1 LMSRTDLRH
10 WKSHRHA
17 TLPFKVRM
25 HQPAERLVHLYFKET
40 QHVPIC
46 AYSTEFHRQFKKA
59 KRRHDRRVRDASSPT
74 TQPASSPT
82 SA

>member
-1 LMSRTDLRH
+1 VKKMQFSWWGVSEDESCGAGGCCLVYEAAGRSCLMSRTDLRH

-40 QHVPIC
+40 
-46 AYSTEFHRQFKKA
+46 
-59 KRRHDRRVRDASSPT
+59 
-74 TQPASSPT
+74 
-82 SA
+82 